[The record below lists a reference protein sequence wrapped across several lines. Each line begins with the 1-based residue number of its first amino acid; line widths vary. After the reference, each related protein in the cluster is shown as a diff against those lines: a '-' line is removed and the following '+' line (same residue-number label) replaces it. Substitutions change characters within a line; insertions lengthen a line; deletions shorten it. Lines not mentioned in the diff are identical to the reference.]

1 MLERERERERGWFL
15 AETIFIYL
23 FLINILTQVIASNLS
38 EEEVTGLK
46 ELFRSIDT
54 DNSGTLTMEELKQG
68 LAKQGTMLADYEVRQ
83 LMEAVSV
90 VNYVLFTGGRVISQN
105 ICSI

>member
-1 MLERERERERGWFL
+1 MCISLEKRSCDE
-15 AETIFIYL
+15 
-23 FLINILTQVIASNLS
+23 S

-90 VNYVLFTGGRVISQN
+90 IHYLLFTGGGISQN